1 VSSVAAHRAP
11 LFGCKGMDKTNVS
24 RIANCALIAFLVIGV
39 VACAHHSAAE
49 GDGRAVVRRIP
60 GPAGAL
66 VVDDGGRGGV
76 PVVFLHSY
84 AGSRAHW
91 SHQLAHL
98 RKTRRAI
105 AIDLRGHGESSRPA
119 NLAYASTA
127 LAADVA
133 AVVDALRLDRFVL
146 VGHSMGGSAA
156 IVYAGANPQRVA
168 GLVLAGAPGKIP
180 PEQASRIIASIEA
193 DYDNVMA
200 KYWDE
205 LLTNARPDVRTQLL
219 RERQSVGKADS
230 IAIIRSL
237 FADDPLPP
245 LGRYPGPTLIIV
257 TDGDDQPVDLHRL
270 LPQLPTARIE
280 GTSHWPH
287 LDKPDAFDAVL
298 DRFLATVR

>member
-1 VSSVAAHRAP
+1 MTEVRGGGVSVAAHLAP
-11 LFGCKGMDKTNVS
+11 MFGCMEWNKNVS
-24 RIANCALIAFLVIGV
+24 RIADYALIGLLVVGV
-39 VACAHHSAAE
+39 VACAHRDAAE
-49 GDGRAVVRRIP
+49 GDGRAVVR
-60 GPAGAL
+60 
-66 VVDDGGRGGV
+66 
-76 PVVFLHSY
+76 
-84 AGSRAHW
+84 
-91 SHQLAHL
+91 
-98 RKTRRAI
+98 
-105 AIDLRGHGESSRPA
+105 RGHGESSRPA

-127 LAADVA
+127 LASDAA
-133 AVVDALRLDRFVL
+133 AVVDALRLDRLVL

-156 IVYAGANPQRVA
+156 IAYAGANPQRVA

-180 PEQASRIIASIEA
+180 PEQADRIIASIEA

-205 LLTNARPDVRTQLL
+205 LLTNARPDVRARLL

-245 LGRYPGPTLIIV
+245 LGRHPGPTLIIV

-270 LPQLPTARIE
+270 LPQLPTARID

-298 DRFLATVR
+298 DRFLATIR